1 MLPHA
6 RSGLAALL
14 LALSILP
21 SARAQAAQGPV
32 FDLEQSGVPMA
43 ELKGLLRFHTG
54 DDPDGKLGWAK
65 PGFDDSSWKL
75 LRPDQSAADQGYKGY
90 SGMAWYRFK
99 V

>member
-21 SARAQAAQGPV
+21 LAQAQAAQGPV
-32 FDLEQSGVPMA
+32 FDLEQSRAQMA

-54 DDPDGKLGWAK
+54 DDPDGKLGWAN
-65 PGFDDSSWKL
+65 PGFDDSGWKL
-75 LRPDQSAADQGYKGY
+75 LRTDQSTADQGYKG
-90 SGMAWYRFK
+90 
-99 V
+99 